1 MLVSDAFVDGVVGPF
16 IPTLL
21 REQHVSEKDIQM
33 ATSLVIFG
41 FGILDFIGAPL
52 CALYIDR
59 TSNLR
64 IPFLGGVCI
73 MALGTTIFGFG
84 QAIWILFLGRM
95 VQGFAS
101 ALLYTVSLA
110 LLADTVP
117 RNEVGKWL
125 GVALSCNN
133 IGMVLSPLFGGVIYD
148 AAGKYAVFATTMALI
163 GLDMFFRLFV
173 IVEPK
178 QTTTKTL
185 SRIQTPESENTN
197 YSGPQLSSRNGKTPN
212 SPATRG
218 SGILRLIRS
227 PRLLVALYGIFL
239 NECLNTTLTAVLPL
253 FVDKT
258 FGWSTLGAG
267 LIFLTIAIPSI
278 AGFAFGSLS
287 DRFGPKIVATI
298 GMSVAGPAIILLRL
312 VKHDGIKQVALL
324 CALLTITGIA
334 INLFLASLSADISH
348 VADQESR
355 LQKEAAGIP
364 DDDPT
369 DLSLYAASF
378 SLMNT
383 VMASATLFGP
393 LTMGWISEKHGWGT
407 MTAVLGGIVLSGV
420 VPCLLFTGGRE
431 RKDDREQLEK
441 AGCEE

>member
-1 MLVSDAFVDGVVGPF
+1 
-16 IPTLL
+16 
-21 REQHVSEKDIQM
+21 M

-41 FGILDFIGAPL
+41 FGILDFIGARKSAVTSNSSQYWRKSAL

-73 MALGTTIFGFG
+73 MALGTTIFGKLLFYKRWYIQLRSTQGFG

-197 YSGPQLSSRNGKTPN
+197 CSGPQLSSSNGKTPN

-287 DRFGPKIVATI
+287 DRFGPKVIATI

-312 VKHDGIKQVALL
+312 VKHDGMKQVALL
-324 CALLTITGIA
+324 CALLTITGIT
-334 INLFLASLSADISH
+334 ILPLL
-348 VADQESR
+348 
-355 LQKEAAGIP
+355 
-364 DDDPT
+364 
-369 DLSLYAASF
+369 SF
-378 SLMNT
+378 SNI
-383 VMASATLFGP
+383 
-393 LTMGWISEKHGWGT
+393 LTK
-407 MTAVLGGIVLSGV
+407 
-420 VPCLLFTGGRE
+420 
-431 RKDDREQLEK
+431 K
-441 AGCEE
+441 